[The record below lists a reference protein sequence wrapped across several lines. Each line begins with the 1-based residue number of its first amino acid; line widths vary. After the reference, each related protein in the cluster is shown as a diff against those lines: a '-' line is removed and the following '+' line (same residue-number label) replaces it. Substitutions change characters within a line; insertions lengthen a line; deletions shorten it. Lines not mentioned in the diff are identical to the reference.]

1 MGLRVA
7 VKSANTC
14 CLPAGGRRADRLLLA
29 GRGAGGECRYLSSKP
44 SHWGLEYADA
54 PVPECP
60 PLLLLPSP
68 GLPCPCRS
76 CQASLSDTPPPPPPP
91 CRELP
96 RPRAAQAPPNGKL
109 QPTPGSLQG
118 PSTPMDNGDPH
129 VQTVPHL
136 SLHVSTGESTCA
148 RTHAQVPTLCSRP
161 PGLLLS
167 RPFPPWQQHTVF
179 RVPATLTLCVPS
191 PPLCHQTHPTQRALP
206 TRSAVLKPT
215 PRSTATVCQA
225 EA

>member
-1 MGLRVA
+1 MGLRPDVGLRVA

-54 PVPECP
+54 PVPGCP

-109 QPTPGSLQG
+109 QPTPGSRKVQAPPWTMG
-118 PSTPMDNGDPH
+118 TPMSRQSPTCLCTYPQVRAH
-129 VQTVPHL
+129 VHAHTHRCPPYAPVPRG
-136 SLHVSTGESTCA
+136 SSSA
-148 RTHAQVPTLCSRP
+148 A
-161 PGLLLS
+161 
-167 RPFPPWQQHTVF
+167 
-179 RVPATLTLCVPS
+179 PS
-191 PPLCHQTHPTQRALP
+191 PPGSSTLSSESQPPSPCVCHPLPSATRPTLHREPCPRDQLC
-206 TRSAVLKPT
+206 
-215 PRSTATVCQA
+215 
-225 EA
+225 